1 MAIKNINYMNMKKN
15 IFPRLGLFKT
25 NHSKYVLT
33 GLAILLG
40 FSSKAQSTETVETIN
55 SLSLF
60 SIPLFNVLLGVIV
73 MLIIVI
79 AVLGGVLKNVA
90 AIGKEKSNGNSG
102 KTMGVIA
109 FILFI
114 SSNQQMIAQTSDS
127 VASISS
133 VTLPD
138 GLLYLMLLLIG
149 FEVLIIGILI
159 SCIKLFTKKAVEVEV
174 EEPSFFE
181 MMNASVAIEKE
192 SEIMLDHNYD
202 GIIELDNDLP
212 PWWKYGFY
220 LTIVFAVVYMVNHH
234 VIGKE
239 MLQADEYNTS
249 IQMANIA
256 KEEYQKKNANNVN
269 ENSVTMLTDQ
279 AEIAKGA
286 AIYKENC
293 FACHGKLGEGGV
305 GPNLTD
311 DYWLHGGSIKNIFS
325 SIKYGWPDKGMKA
338 WQADFSPVQIHQ
350 LASYIKTLKGSNPVN
365 AKVPQGELYTEVA
378 IVSDSLKTDSTALAP
393 LTDSLKVV
401 AK

>member
-1 MAIKNINYMNMKKN
+1 LA
-15 IFPRLGLFKT
+15 
-25 NHSKYVLT
+25 V
-33 GLAILLG
+33 LAILIS
-40 FSSKAQSTETVETIN
+40 FSAKAQSSETVETIN

-73 MLIIVI
+73 MLLIVI

-90 AIGKEKSNGNSG
+90 AIGKAKNNGNSAKIIG
-102 KTMGVIA
+102 AIA
-109 FILFI
+109 ILFFT
-114 SSNQQMIAQTSDS
+114 SNQQLFAQTSES
-127 VASISS
+127 VVNTSS
-133 VTLPD
+133 VTLPE

-149 FEVLIIGILI
+149 FEVLIIGILV
-159 SCIKLFTKKAVEVEV
+159 SCIKLFTKKVVVVEV

-181 MMNASVAIEKE
+181 IMNASVAIEKE
-192 SEIMLDHNYD
+192 SDIMLDHNYD
-202 GIIELDNDLP
+202 GIRELDNDLP

-220 LTIVFAVVYMVNHH
+220 LTIVFAVVYLLDHH

-239 MLQADEYNTS
+239 MLQADEYNRS
-249 IQMANIA
+249 IVAASIA

-279 AEIAKGA
+279 AEIVKGGV
-286 AIYKENC
+286 IYKENC
-293 FACHGKLGEGGV
+293 FACHGKFGEGGV

-311 DYWLHGGSIKNIFS
+311 EYWLHGGSIKNIFT

-365 AKVPQGELYTEVA
+365 AKAPQGELFTELA
-378 IVSDSLKTDSTALAP
+378 TVSDSLKTDSTMVASK
-393 LTDSLKVV
+393 TDSLKVV
-401 AK
+401 VK

>member
-1 MAIKNINYMNMKKN
+1 MAIENINYMNMKKN
-15 IFPRLGLFKT
+15 IFPHLGSIKT
-25 NHSKYVLT
+25 NNSKYVFT
-33 GLAILLG
+33 GLATLIG
-40 FSSKAQSTETVETIN
+40 FNSMAQNSETVETIN

-102 KTMGVIA
+102 KVLGAIA
-109 FILFI
+109 FILFV
-114 SSNQQMIAQTSDS
+114 SSNQHSFAQANDS
-127 VASISS
+127 IVNISS
-133 VTLPD
+133 VALPER
-138 GLLYLMLLLIG
+138 LLYLMLSLIG

-159 SCIKLFTKKAVEVEV
+159 SCIKLFTKKAVEIEV
-174 EEPSFFE
+174 TEPSFFE
-181 MMNASVAIEKE
+181 MINASVAIEKE
-192 SEIMLDHNYD
+192 SEITLDHNYD

-234 VIGKE
+234 VIGKN

-279 AEIAKGA
+279 AEIVKGET
-286 AIYKENC
+286 IYKENC

-365 AKVPQGELYTEVA
+365 AKAPQGELYTESA
-378 IVSDSLKTDSTALAP
+378 IVSDSAKTDSTSIVP
-393 LTDSLKVV
+393 LKDSLEVV

>member
-1 MAIKNINYMNMKKN
+1 MKKN
-15 IFPRLGLFKT
+15 IFPRLESFKRDY
-25 NHSKYVLT
+25 SKYVLT
-33 GLAILLG
+33 GLAILIG
-40 FSSKAQSTETVETIN
+40 YSSMAQNSETVETIN

-90 AIGKEKSNGNSG
+90 AIGNEKSKDNSG
-102 KTMGVIA
+102 KMIGVIA
-109 FILFI
+109 FIIFVSSGQQLF
-114 SSNQQMIAQTSDS
+114 SQTVDSNT
-127 VASISS
+127 VTNSIN
-133 VTLPD
+133 LPD

-159 SCIKLFTKKAVEVEV
+159 SCIKLFTKKEIEIKV

-181 MMNASVAIEKE
+181 IMNASVAIEKE
-192 SEIMLDHNYD
+192 SDIMLDHNYD
-202 GIIELDNDLP
+202 GIRELDNDLP

-220 LTIVFAVVYMVNHH
+220 LTIVFAVVYLLDHH

-239 MLQADEYNTS
+239 MLQADEYNRS
-249 IQMANIA
+249 IVAASIA

-279 AEIAKGA
+279 AEITKGE

-311 DYWLHGGSIKNIFS
+311 EYWLHGGSIKDVFT
-325 SIKYGWPDKGMKA
+325 SIKYGWSDKGMKA

-365 AKVPQGELYTEVA
+365 AKAPQGELYSESA
-378 IVSDSLKTDSTALAP
+378 IVSDSLKTDSTAIAP
-393 LTDSLKVV
+393 IVDSLKVV